1 MQKVYNVLQQLVH
14 DNQRIEVGGTVNLT
28 DEQAAPLLIL
38 AVVSDT
44 GKFVQA
50 KDAFGA
56 PIDPEVRLTD
66 IKSAIATLDPNN
78 LDQWLK
84 DGKPSLDAIAAI
96 TGWPVTAVERNA
108 ALMPVTA

>member
-1 MQKVYNVLQQLVH
+1 MQKVYNVLQPLNH
-14 DNQRIEVGGTVNLT
+14 DNQRIEVGGTVTL
-28 DEQAAPLLIL
+28 DDDQAAPLLL
-38 AVVSDT
+38 LDVVFDT
-44 GKFVQA
+44 GVVAQA
-50 KDAFGA
+50 ADASGA
-56 PIDPEVRLTD
+56 PIDPDVRLTA
-66 IKSAIATLDPNN
+66 IKAAITTLDPNN